1 MVMIDW
7 ISAVVPLAN
16 AGELHNGRVVSM
28 DADGVIEWQAVRR
41 LEVEGSYSTKLQ
53 VRGRHD
59 DALEFSGNPSKY
71 LQGHNVFGSGSVV
84 PLMNR
89 TLLAVAGGLPGVS
102 PSAVNLADW
111 ESGAYSLTRVDV
123 AGTILLDSDETVRK
137 VLNLVGQ
144 YARTKYQSAI
154 VRSGT
159 VYIGKNSRRIAL
171 KLYSKGEEIASSKK
185 GHGLCAKLVPDEREK
200 LLNYSRGALRVE
212 LTLRGMELRERG
224 LHRASHWSQ
233 AVAEQALRERMN
245 AVELNDT
252 VVLADDIVEG
262 FPAKLV
268 PVYDAWKA
276 GRDLQKLYSRP
287 TFYRHRKALL
297 PFGIDIARV
306 QPRVTVPA
314 NQYPL
319 GKPLRE
325 ILSMPFADVPA
336 WAIGTNLLAS

>member
-7 ISAVVPLAN
+7 ISAVVPLAD

-41 LEVEGSYSTKLQ
+41 LDVVGSYSTKLQ

-59 DALEFSGNPSKY
+59 DGLEFSGNPSKY
-71 LQGHNVFGSGSVV
+71 RQGHNVFGLGSVI
-84 PLMNR
+84 PLMNG
-89 TLLAVAGGLPGVS
+89 TLLTVAAMLPGVL
-102 PSAVNLADW
+102 PSADNLADW
-111 ESGAYSLTRVDV
+111 ASGAYDLTRVDI

-137 VLNLVGQ
+137 VLNLMGQ

-159 VYIGKNSRRIAL
+159 VYIGQKSRRITL
-171 KLYSKGEEIASSKK
+171 KLYSKGAEISSTKK
-185 GHGLCAKLVPDEREK
+185 GHGLCAKLEPDEREK
-200 LLNYSRGALRVE
+200 LLNYSRGSLRVE
-212 LTLRGMELRERG
+212 LTLRGMELRDRG

-262 FPAKLV
+262 LSAKLV

-297 PFGIDIARV
+297 SFGIDIARV

-325 ILSMPFADVPA
+325 ILSMPFVAVPD
-336 WAIGTNLLAS
+336 WAYGTNLLAS

>member
-41 LEVEGSYSTKLQ
+41 LDVEGSYSTKLQ

-71 LQGHNVFGSGSVV
+71 RQGHNVFGSGSLI
-84 PLMNR
+84 PLMNG
-89 TLLAVAGGLPGVS
+89 TLLAVVAGLPSVS
-102 PSAVNLADW
+102 PSSENLGDW
-111 ESGAYSLTRVDV
+111 ESGAYDLSRVDV

-137 VLNLVGQ
+137 VLNLLGQ
-144 YARTKYQSAI
+144 YARTKYQSAV

-159 VYIGKNSRRIAL
+159 VYIGQHSRRIAL
-171 KLYSKGEEIASSKK
+171 KLYSKGEEVTSSKK
-185 GHGLCAKLVPDEREK
+185 GHGLCSKLTSDERGK
-200 LLNYSRGALRVE
+200 LLNYSRGLLRIE
-212 LTLRGMELRERG
+212 LTLRGMELRDRG

-233 AVAEQALRERMN
+233 AVAKQALRERMD

-252 VVLADDIVEG
+252 VVLADDVVEG
-262 FPAKLV
+262 LPARLV

-297 PFGIDIARV
+297 VFGVDIARV
-306 QPRVTVPA
+306 QPRVVVA
-314 NQYPL
+314 ASQYPL
-319 GKPLRE
+319 GRPIRE
-325 ILSMPFADVPA
+325 ILSMPFADVPD
-336 WAIGTNLLAS
+336 WARGTNLLVS